1 MSYPY
6 FFIKNE
12 NLTDEKEVVIKGR
25 DFSHLAYVLRAK
37 KGDLVEM
44 SDNCSN
50 RYKTELL
57 EIRNSEAILK
67 IKEKRKIYRQRPEII
82 LLQCVLK
89 KEAMELVI
97 QKTTEIGITG
107 IVPVFSSRV
116 IVEANMDKIKN
127 KLVRWQTIAEQAS
140 KQSKRDFI
148 CNIMPAVNLKD
159 IELSKYG
166 LFFVPSEVKNDT
178 PGGDISVLDRYGN
191 DFNEVGKIAYLI
203 GPEGG
208 FEEYE
213 INFLADKG
221 ANLINFGRN
230 ILRSET
236 ASIYFLSVLDYL
248 IKKGSKD

>member
-6 FFIKNE
+6 FFINNE
-12 NLTDEKEVVIKGR
+12 NLIGEKEIVIKGR
-25 DFSHLAYVLRAK
+25 DFSHLVHVLRAK

-50 RYKTELL
+50 RYETELL
-57 EIRNSEAILK
+57 EIRKSEAILK
-67 IKEKRKIYRQRPEII
+67 IREKRNIYRQRPEII

-116 IVEANMDKIKN
+116 IVDVNMNKIKN

-148 CNIMPAVNLKD
+148 CSIMPAVNLKD

-166 LFFVPSEVKNDT
+166 LFFVPSEVKNKI
-178 PGGDISVLDRYGN
+178 PEGDISVLDRYGN
-191 DFNEVGKIAYLI
+191 DFNEAGKIAYLI

-213 INFLADKG
+213 INFLASKG
-221 ANLINFGRN
+221 ATLINFGRN

-236 ASIYFLSVLDYL
+236 ASIYFLSILDYL
-248 IKKGSKD
+248 IKKDSKD

>member
-12 NLTDEKEVVIKGR
+12 NLIGEKEVVIKGR
-25 DFSHLAYVLRAK
+25 DFSHLVYILRAK

-50 RYKTELL
+50 RYETELL
-57 EIRNSEAILK
+57 EIRKSEAILK
-67 IKEKRKIYRQRPEII
+67 IMEKRRIYRQRPEII

-116 IVEANMDKIKN
+116 IVEVNMDKIKN

-140 KQSKRDFI
+140 KQSKRDYI
-148 CNIMPAVNLKD
+148 CSIMPAVNLKD
-159 IELSKYG
+159 IEPSKYDI
-166 LFFVPSEVKNDT
+166 FFIPSEVKKDISEA
-178 PGGDISVLDRYGN
+178 GISVLDRYRS
-191 DFNEVGKIAYLI
+191 DFNKVDRIAYI
-203 GPEGG
+203 TGPEGG

-213 INFLADKG
+213 INFLAAKG